1 MILEKPLLFVVAATL
16 SACVSVPRSDAVV
29 VGASELPA
37 AWHAS
42 AGHTD
47 EGADLAAWW
56 NGFTDP
62 QLRALIDRALAHNYD
77 LKAAVERSRQAQ
89 ALITV
94 TRASLY
100 PDLNVAGS
108 ASRQKSHV
116 PPPAGMA
123 TDAGIGIGGSWTVDV
138 FGGNQ
143 LAALAATARAAATD
157 EARRDFE
164 VSLTASVAT
173 TYMQLRGLQRQLE
186 ILDGNI
192 AARADTLHLTQVRYE
207 AGLATDLD
215 VARAETQ
222 LRQVQ
227 ASLPDVQRWIDNDL
241 GLLAILTGD
250 PPESFDKALAATAAL
265 RLGSPTLPKQ
275 APAVLLERRPDL
287 REAAR
292 SIDAASASLGSAKAD
307 LLPKFTLSFGDS
319 TDHLAYRGLPGVTD
333 NLFNVGVGVFWPLF
347 NAGRIHANITAQNA
361 GLKHAEYA
369 FDQALLNALQDV
381 ESAYTNVRAQR
392 ERSARLALAV
402 DSAQRSSHLAQ
413 DLYDAGRADF
423 LSVLDAHT
431 QVFDSER
438 ELTQAQ
444 TDVAVSAVS
453 LYRALG
459 GGWRPSSDEATMI
472 SLATTNS
479 ATRNIP

>member
-1 MILEKPLLFVVAATL
+1 MILEKLPLFVLAAAL
-16 SACVSVPRSDAVV
+16 SACVSMPRSDAVAV
-29 VGASELPA
+29 SASQLPA

-42 AGHTD
+42 AGYAD

-56 NGFTDP
+56 NGFADP
-62 QLRALIDRALAHNYD
+62 QLRALIDRALAQNFD

-100 PDLNVAGS
+100 PDLSVTGS

-123 TDAGIGIGGSWTVDV
+123 SDAGVGLGGTWSVDV

-143 LAALAATARAAATD
+143 LAALAASARAAATD

-164 VSLTASVAT
+164 VSLSAGVAT
-173 TYMQLRGLQRQLE
+173 TYMELRGLQRQLE
-186 ILDGNI
+186 IVERNI
-192 AARADTLHLTQVRYE
+192 AARADTLHLTQVRYQ

-222 LRQVQ
+222 LRQIQ
-227 ASLPDVQRWIDNDL
+227 ASLPDVRRRIDNDL

-250 PPESFDKALAATAAL
+250 PPESFDQALAATAAL
-265 RLGSPTLPKQ
+265 PLESPTLPKQ
-275 APAVLLERRPDL
+275 APAALLERRPDL

-292 SIDAASASLGSAKAD
+292 NIDAASAGLGSAKAD

-319 TDHLAYRGLPGVTD
+319 IDHRGLPGVTD
-333 NLFNVGVGVFWPLF
+333 NLFNLGAGVFWPLF
-347 NAGRIHANITAQNA
+347 NAGRIHANITSQNA
-361 GLKHAEYA
+361 GLRQAEYA

-381 ESAYTNVRAQR
+381 ESAYTDVRAQR
-392 ERSARLALAV
+392 ARSARLALAV
-402 DSAQRSSHLAQ
+402 DSAQRSSLLAQ

-431 QVFDSER
+431 QVFDTER
-438 ELTQAQ
+438 DLAQAQ
-444 TDVAVSAVS
+444 TDAAVSAVS

-459 GGWRPSSDEATMI
+459 GGWRPSSDEATTT
-472 SLATTNS
+472 SRATSNS
-479 ATRNIP
+479 SARNIP